1 MYQPKI
7 LSPYACRDSSGSYRR
22 KTPLNTPNTVKPG
35 GEHRECPYFKK
46 KGVCICIKRVQFR
59 ENVSWAFFPQGQIK
73 LTVIMRC
80 PYLEGVRKAGCDCT
94 S

>member
-46 KGVCICIKRVQFR
+46 K
-59 ENVSWAFFPQGQIK
+59 VSVSVLSGFN
-73 LTVIMRC
+73 
-80 PYLEGVRKAGCDCT
+80 LEKM
-94 S
+94 